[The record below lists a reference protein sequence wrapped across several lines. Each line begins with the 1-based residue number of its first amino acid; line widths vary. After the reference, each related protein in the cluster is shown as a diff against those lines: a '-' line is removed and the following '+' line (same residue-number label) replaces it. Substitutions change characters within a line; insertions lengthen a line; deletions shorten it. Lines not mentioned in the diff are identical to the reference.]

1 MLLILNYEGDPFWK
15 SRCLNIY
22 LHQLPLTYTVQI
34 MSKLRPTL
42 NFIFFPFLFSSSC
55 SLPPLPSNCTIITT
69 MILHLS
75 LKFLLKHLCTYKQG
89 AKSITKLIWHFRP
102 TVPVGM
108 VHIKNWGW
116 RENNVLEIASFIEE
130 EFRLLAL
137 SSSHQEDCRTVSILE
152 DHVLLQN
159 SSKGEKGAEGWV
171 GKISRSFCLWQ
182 SDSSDI
188 LKIFLPH
195 KTVRWWKNY
204 NKCKC
209 TAEFTRKYGKSPRAK
224 KEKRMFYNMKQHE
237 TCK

>member
-1 MLLILNYEGDPFWK
+1 MYHHYHHDITPF
-15 SRCLNIY
+15 
-22 LHQLPLTYTVQI
+22 
-34 MSKLRPTL
+34 
-42 NFIFFPFLFSSSC
+42 FEIF
-55 SLPPLPSNCTIITT
+55 
-69 MILHLS
+69 
-75 LKFLLKHLCTYKQG
+75 LKHLCTYKRG

-116 RENNVLEIASFIEE
+116 RENNILAIASFIEE
-130 EFRLLAL
+130 EFHLPAL

-159 SSKGEKGAEGWV
+159 SSKGEKEAEGWW
-171 GKISRSFCLWQ
+171 SFCLWQ

-188 LKIFLPH
+188 LKILWPH

-209 TAEFTRKYGKSPRAK
+209 TAEFTRKYGKSQGQKKK
-224 KEKRMFYNMKQHE
+224 KECSITWNNMKLVSKHQSCVVLGKRWFQDFRILE
-237 TCK
+237 INGYT